1 MTGES
6 GTIKIYFQRAEEMVE
21 LEPATEPVNLG
32 AVTLS
37 DSDVKEEGMSGQ
49 WEKPEP
55 ITVTFHVTGNAMK
68 RLCRKLGFKYRAN
81 RGGQHKL
88 LRDMPFYRKFSS
100 DALRIPKS
108 IGCQH
113 TKFNKNVRPK
123 GTHSHF
129 RFYR

>member
-6 GTIKIYFQRAEEMVE
+6 GTTKIYILRAEEMVE
-21 LEPATEPVNLG
+21 LGAATEPVNLG
-32 AVTLS
+32 TVTLS
-37 DSDVKEEGMSGQ
+37 DSDVKEDVKSGQ

-55 ITVTFHVTGNAMK
+55 ITGTFHITGNAMK
-68 RLCRKLGFKYRAN
+68 RLCKKLGFKYRAN

-108 IGCQH
+108 IGRQH
-113 TKFNKNVRPK
+113 TKFNRNVRPK

-129 RFYR
+129 KFYR

>member
-37 DSDVKEEGMSGQ
+37 DSDVKEEGISGQ

-55 ITVTFHVTGNAMK
+55 ITVTFHITGNAMK
-68 RLCRKLGFKYRAN
+68 PLCKKLGFKYRAN
-81 RGGQHKL
+81 RGGQRKL

-100 DALRIPKS
+100 DAIRIPKS
-108 IGCQH
+108 IGRQH

-129 RFYR
+129 KFYR

>member
-1 MTGES
+1 MIGES
-6 GTIKIYFQRAEEMVE
+6 GTTKIYILRAEDMVE

-32 AVTLS
+32 VVTLS
-37 DSDVKEEGMSGQ
+37 DSGVKEEGISGLS
-49 WEKPEP
+49 ERMYSLSF
-55 ITVTFHVTGNAMK
+55 TAHVAAREVK
-68 RLCRKLGFKYRAN
+68 RFYKKLRVRFYI

-88 LRDMPFYRKFSS
+88 LCDMPFYRKFSS

-108 IGCQH
+108 IGRQH

>member
-21 LEPATEPVNLG
+21 LGPATEPVNLG
-32 AVTLS
+32 VVTLS
-37 DSDVKEEGMSGQ
+37 DSGVKEEGISGLS
-49 WEKPEP
+49 ERMYSLSFTANVAARE
-55 ITVTFHVTGNAMK
+55 VK
-68 RLCRKLGFKYRAN
+68 RFYKKLRVIFYI

-108 IGCQH
+108 VGRQH
-113 TKFNKNVRPK
+113 TKFNRNVRPK

>member
-81 RGGQHKL
+81 RGGQHKH
-88 LRDMPFYRKFSS
+88 LRDLPFYIKFSS
-100 DALRIPKS
+100 DALPIRKS